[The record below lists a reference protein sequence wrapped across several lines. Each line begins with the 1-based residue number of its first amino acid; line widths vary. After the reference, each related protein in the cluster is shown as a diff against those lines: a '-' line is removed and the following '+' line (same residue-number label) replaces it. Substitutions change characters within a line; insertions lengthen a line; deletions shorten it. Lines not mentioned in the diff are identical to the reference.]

1 MNDFIPV
8 QATAYLAP
16 NAPVPAHLH
25 LLLLIGIKGEPPQ
38 PNLARV
44 VLHNRSQ
51 LPTRLVAGIRPDHH
65 GLNLRRATWAKG
77 SNRHDLGFVFVTKWQ
92 VQN

>member
-1 MNDFIPV
+1 MHATTDF
-8 QATAYLAP
+8 AP
-16 NAPVPAHLH
+16 NAPAPANLH
-25 LLLLIGIKGEPPQ
+25 LLLLVRIKREPSQ
-38 PNLARV
+38 PDLTGF
-44 VLHNRSQ
+44 VLYDCSQ